1 MKSERFTAGELFIER
16 TRHRE
21 GPPLVYTVLSGRTA
35 MLFTDTKKILR
46 FIKWPKGT
54 PTGDSLREWL
64 ASFDQKPEAPAP
76 KADDDDPTAKTKMI
90 T

>member
-1 MKSERFTAGELFIER
+1 
-16 TRHRE
+16 
-21 GPPLVYTVLSGRTA
+21 

-54 PTGDSLREWL
+54 PTGDLLREWL

-76 KADDDDPTAKTKMI
+76 KLDMAKIKAQGFGPEAHDDDPTAKTKMI

>member
-1 MKSERFTAGELFIER
+1 MKSERFTAGQLFIER
-16 TRHRE
+16 TKHRE
-21 GPPLVYTVLSGRTA
+21 GPPVVYTVLSGRTA

-64 ASFDQKPEAPAP
+64 TSFDQKLEAPAD
-76 KADDDDPTAKTKMI
+76 ADPTAKTKMV